1 MSTTR
6 FQRAGR
12 TREQR
17 PEKFVV
23 SFGEHPA
30 VDSDADSDSSND
42 CGVDVLE
49 AQAESIEMDEEIR
62 LHVEGMGSHFTKLIE
77 TNWASKTKDLPS
89 RSMPPG
95 NIRMLHLQYQHQQG
109 VANDEKG
116 HVSYALFWKTFRQNW
131 HQQLRFLPGSTHG
144 SCDTCSHYKEQFAK
158 CHDPQARF
166 ELIRSYKKHLDEVF
180 ADRSL
185 EEFLQSQRPLSQERA
200 ALCLTWE
207 SWWIIGKQV

>member
-1 MSTTR
+1 MSLTR

-23 SFGEHPA
+23 SFGENPA
-30 VDSDADSDSSND
+30 VDSDADSDSSKESGVND
-42 CGVDVLE
+42 LE
-49 AQAESIEMDEEIR
+49 VQAEPLEMDEEIR
-62 LHVEGMGSHFTKLIE
+62 LHVEGMGSHFTKLVE

-89 RSMPPG
+89 RWMPPG

-109 VANDEKG
+109 AANEKNR
-116 HVSYALFWKTFRQNW
+116 VSYALFWKTYRTNW

-144 SCDTCSHYKEQFAK
+144 SCDTCSNYKEQFSK
-158 CHDPQARF
+158 CPDPQAKF
-166 ELIRSYKKHLDEVF
+166 ELIQSYKKHLDEVF

-185 EEFLQSQRPLSQERA
+185 EEYLQSQRPLSQERA
-200 ALCLTWE
+200 ALCLTWD
-207 SWWIIGKQV
+207 SWWMIGKQVF